1 MMDTVNERWIWI
13 PTKVSYGSP
22 QAASFLT
29 YKDIYTYLHPTI
41 PTLPQEMPV
50 SSKIKDATG
59 TVYRQEV
66 PSAILRN
73 KTMWAFTYTDNS
85 KTLYSLVAEHE
96 LFPTIYAFN
105 QTIYSPNS
113 IARRSEEKLLMTTTI
128 DFRND
133 TTSLRIGPYIIHG
146 QIQYLQATQVPI
158 ANPISPCFPYGLG
171 VERLDTPIPEGNER
185 NVDDESDIEEVD

>member
-1 MMDTVNERWIWI
+1 
-13 PTKVSYGSP
+13 
-22 QAASFLT
+22 LT
-29 YKDIYTYLHPTI
+29 YAEAYKYLHATI

-73 KTMWAFTYTDNS
+73 KKMWAFTYTDNS
-85 KTLYSLVAEHE
+85 KSLYSLVAEHE

>member
-1 MMDTVNERWIWI
+1 MDTVNERWIWI

-29 YKDIYTYLHPTI
+29 YKDLYTYLHPTI
-41 PTLPQEMPV
+41 PTLPQEMPA

-59 TVYRQEV
+59 TVYRQEIA
-66 PSAILRN
+66 SFILKN
-73 KTMWAFTYTDNS
+73 KSMWAFTYTDNS
-85 KTLYSLVAEHE
+85 KSLYSLVAEHE

-158 ANPISPCFPYGLG
+158 ANPITPCFPYGLG
-171 VERLDTPIPEGNER
+171 VERLDTPTSER
-185 NVDDESDIEEVD
+185 NVDDVSDIEEVD